1 MLRFVISSLF
11 NNINISKLEAAFT
24 ALMSANKKLCPLL
37 TDVELD
43 FLKSGLTISEFKP
56 KQFYLEANTVQKTI
70 GFVYSGLVRSYYVDH
85 NGNEKTINFIQENK
99 YATHYTSF
107 VKQMPSKYYFQCIEP
122 TIIVNLSYQH
132 IQDGYDKFPNV
143 ERYGRLI
150 AEAILHMQQK
160 RIESFLFENAETRY
174 LNFIKE
180 NPELF
185 NRVSISDLSSYLG
198 IERQSLTRIR
208 KKIAQNT
215 F

>member
-1 MLRFVISSLF
+1 M
-11 NNINISKLEAAFT
+11 EAAFT
-24 ALMSANKKLCPLL
+24 AITTAHKKLCPSL
-37 TDVELD
+37 TEVELD
-43 FLKSGLTISEFKP
+43 FLKTGLSISEFKP
-56 KQFYLEANTVQKTI
+56 KEFYLKANTVQKAI
-70 GFVYSGLVRSYYVDH
+70 GFVYSGLVRSYYVDTE
-85 NGNEKTINFIQENK
+85 GNEKTINFISENR

-107 VKQMPSKYYFQCIEP
+107 VKQAPSKYHFQCIEP
-122 TIIVNLSYQH
+122 TIIVNLPYEH
-132 IQDGYDKFPNV
+132 IQKGYNQFPNV

-150 AEAILHMQQK
+150 VEAILHMQQK
-160 RIESFLFENAETRY
+160 RIESFLFDNAETRY

-208 KKIAQNT
+208 KKLTQNI

>member
-1 MLRFVISSLF
+1 M
-11 NNINISKLEAAFT
+11 EAAFT
-24 ALMSANKKLCPLL
+24 AITIAHTKLCPSL
-37 TDVELD
+37 TAAELD
-43 FLKSGLTISEFKP
+43 FLKTGLTISEFKP
-56 KQFYLEANTVQKTI
+56 KQFYLEANTVQKAI
-70 GFVYSGLVRSYYVDH
+70 GFVFSGLVRSYYVDE
-85 NGNEKTINFIQENK
+85 NGNEKTVNFISENK

-107 VKQMPSKYYFQCIEP
+107 VKQAPSKYHFQCIEP
-122 TIIVNLSYQH
+122 TIMVNLPYEH
-132 IQDGYDKFPNV
+132 IQEGYKKFPNV